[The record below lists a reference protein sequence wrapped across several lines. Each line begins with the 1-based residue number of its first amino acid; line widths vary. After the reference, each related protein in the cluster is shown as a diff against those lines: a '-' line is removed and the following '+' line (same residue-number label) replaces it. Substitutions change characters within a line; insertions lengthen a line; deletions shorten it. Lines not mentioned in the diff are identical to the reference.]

1 MTATNIS
8 EFERAKPTETLKAI
22 NQLIKDVEEDALIQR
37 GLIMDEDDRTMLANT
52 NVLLGRLRG
61 IKKLF
66 LEGK

>member
-1 MTATNIS
+1 MNIS
-8 EFERAKPTETLKAI
+8 EFERTKPTETLKAI

-52 NVLLGRLRG
+52 NALLGRLRK